1 MVIYKFGTLNKD
13 WFKTYRIL
21 ISKGVE
27 IKANLRDMS
36 SYVWMWN
43 WKVFQSGQM
52 ALKKVPIFLASAYHP
67 TFKKR
72 LGVYTGSKNMPFLCI
87 TK

>member
-1 MVIYKFGTLNKD
+1 
-13 WFKTYRIL
+13 
-21 ISKGVE
+21 
-27 IKANLRDMS
+27 
-36 SYVWMWN
+36 
-43 WKVFQSGQM
+43 M